1 MGNDNAVRN
10 LRSCLRCSMRKA
22 ISLIE
27 VIVALA
33 IIAIVI
39 ALMLPA
45 IQSIRSSAMRV
56 ASMNQM
62 RQISVAVHN
71 FLAAHDGDLPT
82 IDGNMKSVY
91 IKERNSWGVQVE
103 PVVFIAIKP
112 FLEHDLGVT
121 VRPDGSRWDRGFV
134 KTYLSPADLNQGKP
148 FSFSSGIC
156 SYASNAHLFINNP
169 NLTKSIKDGTSNTIM
184 FTEHF
189 STCGPKTMPRGQS
202 GDDNVVFSYKYEMTN
217 RFVANYH
224 RATFGDGGPILN
236 GRNQGDVYPVT
247 NASTSVT
254 TASTPGLTFQ
264 ARPLNEAACNWRIPQ
279 TPHRE
284 GMIVAYADGHVV
296 TLNPTIS
303 EQVFWGSVT
312 PSGGEVVA
320 LE

>member
-1 MGNDNAVRN
+1 
-10 LRSCLRCSMRKA
+10 MRKA
-22 ISLIE
+22 VSLIE
-27 VIVALA
+27 VIVVLA
-33 IIAIVI
+33 IIAILI
-39 ALMLPA
+39 AMMLPA
-45 IQSIRSSAMRV
+45 IQSIRSSALRV
-56 ASMNQM
+56 ASTNQM
-62 RQISVAVHN
+62 RQICNGIHN
-71 FLAAHDGDLPT
+71 FAAAHDGDLPT

-103 PVVFIAIKP
+103 PVVLIAIKP

-121 VRPDGSRWDRGFV
+121 IRPDGTQWERGFV
-134 KTYLSPADLNQGKP
+134 KTYLSPADLNQGKS

-156 SYASNAHLFINNP
+156 SYASNAQLFISNP
-169 NLTKSIKDGTSNTIM
+169 NLIKSIKDGFSNTFM
-184 FTEHF
+184 FAEHF
-189 STCGPKTMPRGQS
+189 TTCGPKTMPRGQS

-224 RATFGDGGPILN
+224 RATFADGGPILN

-247 NASTSVT
+247 NSSTFVT

-264 ARPLNEAACNWRIPQ
+264 ARPINEAACNWRIPQ

-284 GMIVAYADGHVV
+284 GMIVAYADGHVL
-296 TLNPTIS
+296 TLKPNIS